1 MGADS
6 VMGEPI
12 KMRNKRTGEVRVS
25 MDGGQTW
32 QAEAPA
38 PEPQPQG
45 GTDMG
50 GQVAPAAP
58 RQFNQQ
64 PARPEDSLR
73 DAGRNL
79 YEGIRGIGSGL
90 LMGADDE
97 AAAGLSQRMEQLR
110 VDAGG
115 APLPGGNSF
124 SANQADQAQDK
135 REGQEFSA
143 AQNDAVGLEYMPSAN
158 TFGQIAGSA
167 IGAKGVGAGVKAAGV
182 GGNAAVRVGTSA
194 AGQGAI
200 QGAADAQQGHRLEG
214 AGTGAVTG
222 AVLGKGA
229 QLVGQGVSAAGRA
242 VAKRIPPELIASLQK
257 GADKARVRALGL
269 NPGQVM
275 REPGGVERQAQVARK
290 YGVGKGLFTGRQG
303 MEDQAAKG
311 LEQTS
316 AGRAAIEQAVPE
328 NAVVSGQKVADP
340 LVSRA
345 REFQDAAIGDEA
357 ALYRSKAKELSS
369 TPAVRREMVVD
380 QPPVDGATRPAGVP
394 APMPQ
399 RKFVDVP
406 YEAPREMRLKDL
418 REGRRYYSPENWKND
433 SAPTQRKKDFRNAYA
448 EGENALIERELP
460 GKGQEYRELGQDMHG
475 LIEAQDGLANAG
487 GAGARLPS
495 SKFDAARQLGR
506 SGWAANQKAK
516 VHEAL
521 PGAARAVRGIGES
534 MSGTADKVTNALK
547 SEQGRA
553 GASVLTRQVAHQIE
567 NAEYPEDEYF
577 RQYMSN
583 PDYRH
588 SRR

>member
-1 MGADS
+1 L
-6 VMGEPI
+6 EPLR
-12 KMRNKRTGEVRVS
+12 KTGGKSGRPVIS
-25 MDGGQTW
+25 MDGGKTW
-32 QAEAPA
+32 TYEDESPSADTAPKS
-38 PEPQPQG
+38 PNV
-45 GTDMG
+45 DMG
-50 GQVAPAAP
+50 GQVAPSAP

-97 AAAGLSQRMEQLR
+97 AAGGLQTGFENIRRNM
-110 VDAGG
+110 GG
-115 APLPGGNSF
+115 APLPGGNST
-124 SANQADQAQDK
+124 SQNMAAQAKDK
-135 REGQEFSA
+135 HEGQEFSA
-143 AQNDAVGLEYMPSAN
+143 AQNDAAGLEYLPSAN

-194 AGQGAI
+194 TGQGAI

-229 QLVGQGVSAAGRA
+229 QLVGKGVSAAGRA
-242 VAKRIPPELIASLQK
+242 VKRAIPQEMVASLQK

-275 REPGGVERQAQVARK
+275 KEPGGVERQAAVARK

-311 LEQTS
+311 LEQAS

-328 NAVVSGQKVADP
+328 NAVVSGQQVSNP
-340 LVSRA
+340 LVA
-345 REFQDAAIGDEA
+345 R
-357 ALYRSKAKELSS
+357 AKELDGVDQAARRRYLAQAKIMS
-369 TPAVRREMVVD
+369 TEPKVRRELVPD
-380 QPPVDGATRPAGVP
+380 QPAPVQGGAATVPAGGAAIP
-394 APMPQ
+394 APA
-399 RKFVDVP
+399 RKFADVP
-406 YEAPREMRLKDL
+406 YEAPREMNLAKL
-418 REGRRYYSPENWKND
+418 REGRQHYSPENWKND
-433 SAPTQRKKDFRNAYA
+433 SAPVRQKKDFRNAYA

-460 GKGQEYRELGQDMHG
+460 GKGAEYRGLGQDMHG
-475 LIEAQDGLANAG
+475 LIEAQEGLANAG
-487 GAGARLPS
+487 GAGARMPT

-506 SGWAANQKAK
+506 SGWAANQAAK
-516 VHEAL
+516 VREAA

-534 MSGTADKVTNALK
+534 MSGAADRAVNALG
-547 SEQGRA
+547 SEQGRQA
-553 GASVLTRQVAHQIE
+553 TSVLTRQVTSQIE